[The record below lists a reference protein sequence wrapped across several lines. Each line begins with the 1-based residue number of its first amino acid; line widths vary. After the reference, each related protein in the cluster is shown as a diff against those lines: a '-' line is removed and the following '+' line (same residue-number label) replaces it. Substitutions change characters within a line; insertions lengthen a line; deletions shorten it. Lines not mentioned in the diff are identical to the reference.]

1 MGYRNVAQ
9 FTLEGMQGEGVAVS
23 SDGVRLIGMPMAGFD
38 SKRVSVAMRPEDLD
52 RAAPGAENAF
62 DAEVLTV
69 EYGGHDSLIRVKA
82 AFGNLWARVTG
93 DVAVGERICLRV
105 PPSCTLVYDGETP

>member
-1 MGYRNVAQ
+1 MSAH
-9 FTLEGMQGEGVAVS
+9 
-23 SDGVRLIGMPMAGFD
+23 GVRLIGMPMAGFD

-52 RAAPGAENAF
+52 RASPGAENSF

-69 EYGGHDSLIRVKA
+69 EYGGHDSLIRVKT

-93 DVAVGERICLRV
+93 DVAVGEAICLRV
-105 PPSCTLVYDGETP
+105 PPSRTLVYDGEMP

>member
-1 MGYRNVAQ
+1 
-9 FTLEGMQGEGVAVS
+9 
-23 SDGVRLIGMPMAGFD
+23 
-38 SKRVSVAMRPEDLD
+38 
-52 RAAPGAENAF
+52 
-62 DAEVLTV
+62 
-69 EYGGHDSLIRVKA
+69 GGHDSLIRVKA